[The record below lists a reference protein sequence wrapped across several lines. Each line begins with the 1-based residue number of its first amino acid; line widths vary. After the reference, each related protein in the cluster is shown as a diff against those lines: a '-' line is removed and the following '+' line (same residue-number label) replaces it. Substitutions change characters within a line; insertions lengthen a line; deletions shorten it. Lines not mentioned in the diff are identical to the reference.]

1 METKNFNKTSINI
14 VVLGSKGVGKSTF
27 IVRFIQGLFIQDLAS
42 LKEDY
47 YRKSFVVD
55 NISRCLEIFDSS
67 LNSDYDSS
75 LRDEYMRT
83 ADGFIIIYSSTDS
96 SSLQE
101 VDQIYEHILK
111 CTGTDSVPLV
121 LVRNKSDI
129 GDQENFEAGKNLSEK
144 LKCKFFETSSKE
156 GTNVTECII
165 TLVCLI
171 DILQQKKFK
180 RSHCLLI

>member
-67 LNSDYDSS
+67 LNSDYVSS

-83 ADGFIIIYSSTDS
+83 ADGFI
-96 SSLQE
+96 Q
-101 VDQIYEHILK
+101 
-111 CTGTDSVPLV
+111 
-121 LVRNKSDI
+121 
-129 GDQENFEAGKNLSEK
+129 
-144 LKCKFFETSSKE
+144 
-156 GTNVTECII
+156 
-165 TLVCLI
+165 
-171 DILQQKKFK
+171 KFK
-180 RSHCLLI
+180 RSHCLLL